1 MTDELLQK
9 LRKLQRVRGD
19 VSPFASPLEYER
31 WADEVMPLLS
41 FNEKLQNSFKHYVK
55 IEKFNSRA
63 NSPNID
69 QINETIGI
77 LNQAITS
84 LEVMPVHNAA
94 TNPAKKPSDASMNP
108 LSMLH
113 IDIFKTVAGGLV
125 LACVLYL
132 IATHFGLKLN
142 G

>member
-1 MTDELLQK
+1 MTSDLLQK
-9 LRKLQRVRGD
+9 LKNLKRVRGD
-19 VSPFASPLEYER
+19 ASPFSSPLEYET
-31 WADEVMPLLS
+31 WTDEVAPLLS

-55 IEKFNSRA
+55 IAKFNSRT
-63 NSPNID
+63 NSSNID

-94 TNPAKKPSDASMNP
+94 TNPAKNPSDARMNP

-125 LACVLYL
+125 LACVFYL